1 MTTPYQPYAPIS
13 PARGLYRSV
22 AQVMRL
28 QPVLQDGGG
37 MSVTWSAVTD
47 ILDPYISTPG
57 QISCR
62 LDLQFTRRGKD
73 APMPLVAGRAPDRVG
88 VMFCD
93 MPADANGLPLLKA
106 GDRFQMVSGP
116 IVGTFEVKQV
126 PEVAQDYI
134 GASHAEFQVIE
145 VSQALQPG
153 SYTPFP
159 GGPA

>member
-1 MTTPYQPYAPIS
+1 MTTPYIPFAPLS

-28 QPVLQDGGG
+28 QPTLQAGGG
-37 MSVTWSAVTD
+37 MIVSWAAVTD

-57 QISCR
+57 LIACR
-62 LDLQFTRRGKD
+62 LDLMFTRPGKD

-93 MPADANGLPLLKA
+93 MPADVNGLPLLKA

-116 IVGTFEVKQV
+116 ITGTFQVSQV
-126 PEVAQDYI
+126 PEIAQDYI
-134 GASHAEFQVIE
+134 GAAHAEFQVVE
-145 VSQALQPG
+145 TSQALQPG
-153 SYTPFP
+153 SYTPF
-159 GGPA
+159 GGQA